1 MHTSLTKPLASIDP
15 SIDILLTALLVALV
29 ADAED
34 EDVELVPVDEVRLVW
49 NELGTVD
56 VGEDDED
63 VMVGVTD
70 PDKVVVPMTPFVV
83 EGEAE
88 PVDEGDRE
96 LVSDATA

>member
-1 MHTSLTKPLASIDP
+1 MHTSLTKPLGSIDP

-34 EDVELVPVDEVRLVW
+34 EDVKSVPVDVVRLVW

-56 VGEDDED
+56 VGEDDEA

-70 PDKVVVPMTPFVV
+70 ADKVVVPMTPFVKEEV
-83 EGEAE
+83 E

>member
-1 MHTSLTKPLASIDP
+1 MHTNLKKPLGSIDP

-34 EDVELVPVDEVRLVW
+34 EDVKLVPVDVVRLVW

-70 PDKVVVPMTPFVV
+70 ADKVVVPMTPFVV
-83 EGEAE
+83 KEEAE